1 MTALRSI
8 AALALGA
15 SIVVACGGGA
25 PVASAPGGGV
35 IATNPAGARSA
46 PPVASAPGGG
56 GGPGT
61 TIAACD
67 LLTDEDIEQ
76 VTGQE
81 ISEEVAGPVLGIY
94 NNGCEWTV
102 APTDTLA
109 EGDITLG
116 VIAPGG
122 RSYYE
127 RYFEPFIGDSSL
139 GLEEAIEG
147 LGDKALLTD
156 TGGTMVVKGD
166 VMIYVEHFAIG
177 NDEATARLLV
187 DRILPR
193 LP

>member
-1 MTALRSI
+1 MNALRSI
-8 AALALGA
+8 AAIVLATG
-15 SIVVACGGGA
+15 IVACGGA
-25 PVASAPGGGV
+25 PAATAPGGG
-35 IATNPAGARSA
+35 ATATQPGSVQSA
-46 PPVASAPGGG
+46 PPPAGGGG
-56 GGPGT
+56 GGP

-139 GLEEAIEG
+139 GLEEAVEG